1 MNNLKGGLTIENNTG
16 LLTLEIDERTLTSHR
31 EKRIQ
36 TGQASRNNSTKGMN
50 YMKYNLS
57 LEYKQPA
64 GIPINLKYPKI
75 TIDDNKFALSFWRN
89 QTEIEDFYLEQA
101 AL

>member
-1 MNNLKGGLTIENNTG
+1 
-16 LLTLEIDERTLTSHR
+16 
-31 EKRIQ
+31 
-36 TGQASRNNSTKGMN
+36 
-50 YMKYNLS
+50 MKYNLS

>member
-1 MNNLKGGLTIENNTG
+1 MLDTHKIKKTGQMSRQNTLARRDNNTN
-16 LLTLEIDERTLTSHR
+16 E
-31 EKRIQ
+31 Q
-36 TGQASRNNSTKGMN
+36 TAKGMN
-50 YMKYNLS
+50 YTSYQMT
-57 LEYKQPA
+57 LEYQ
-64 GIPINLKYPKI
+64 YPSGFPLILRYPNI